1 MYLIT
6 IRLDGEQMSVERP
19 EDKELLDGLYHEL
32 FRKLFAYAKAIL
44 HSNDLAEEAVQDT
57 FKIAC
62 EKIDKMTG
70 SGNPAGWLVTTL
82 KNVISNMQKSRQSL
96 YYYMSHA
103 VSFDNIPDT
112 GKPDEENVDML
123 YQGLASEEDF
133 ALLKCIVLKKYS
145 YLEAAQQF
153 GISVEACKK
162 RVQRIKKRLRENCEK

>member
-1 MYLIT
+1 
-6 IRLDGEQMSVERP
+6 MSVERP

-32 FRKLFAYAKAIL
+32 FRKLFAYAKALL
-44 HSNDLAEEAVQDT
+44 HSDVLAEEAVQDT
-57 FKIAC
+57 FRIAC

-82 KNVISNMQKSRQSL
+82 KNVISNTQKSRQSL
-96 YYYMSHA
+96 YYYMTHT
-103 VSFDNIPDT
+103 VSFDDILDIGQSDAENI
-112 GKPDEENVDML
+112 DML
-123 YQGLASEEDF
+123 YQGLVSEEDF

-162 RVQRIKKRLRENCEK
+162 RVQRIKKRLCKDLKK